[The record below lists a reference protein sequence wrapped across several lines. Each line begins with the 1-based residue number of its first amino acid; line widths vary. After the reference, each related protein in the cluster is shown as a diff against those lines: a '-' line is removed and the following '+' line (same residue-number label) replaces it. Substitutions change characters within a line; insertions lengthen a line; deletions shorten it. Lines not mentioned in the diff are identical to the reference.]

1 MTPRFVTR
9 YGLRLTRHSSFITRS
24 LPIWSLLL
32 VVLLAAAPLWGPGI
46 VNTRGG
52 GDSPFLLQRTQQMAV
67 NLRSGVFPARWMPD
81 AAYGLGYPFFNHYS
95 ALPFYLAALLN
106 ILGLDLLTVLKLTQT
121 LGFLIAALAMFGWVN
136 RLWRHRA
143 AAWLAAIAYTVAP
156 FHLVNVYVR
165 GDSLSEF
172 YAFVFYPL
180 ILWAL
185 VRVVAQALGSQ
196 NVRFIGKTEFR
207 NVVVLALVYAGLI
220 LSHNISAF
228 IYSPFALLFLIVLI
242 LAAKDTGHTQEPA
255 HLPGILSRRFWM
267 LKPLGLGLLGLLLGM
282 ALSAWAWLPA
292 LLERNYVQSETLT
305 LGFFDFANHFR
316 TSNLVQPTLL
326 FDYSISVTLGGR
338 SPFSMGGPQAL
349 IVAAGLLMLLRY
361 ALKRRPGST
370 THDALPDHVSRVTNQ
385 FSTFVYLSVGLLLST
400 GMITPLSRPLWDHV
414 PLLATVQFPWRFL
427 SVQSLFA
434 AAAAAVGV
442 LCLNGWRAWATGGAI
457 AALLVVSTL
466 LPLRPERLPIGPED
480 VTTMRLQEYELF
492 TSNIG
497 TTIRWEWLPR
507 AAVPRPFTSDTLIE
521 PANSPQAIALT
532 GTLVEATQ
540 TQRHPTERLWRVQ
553 TGNEGATLAFP
564 LLYWP
569 GWSAWVDGERTAARA
584 AEGSGYLALEVPPG
598 EHTVRLKLGR
608 TPLRAGAETLS
619 LITVLGLLVVA
630 VWRAPTVPRIA
641 SGAWRMAHRSVRYTP
656 YVVPVLA
663 GLLFLAARSSPPTNR
678 SDDLTMDFVAM
689 PFLHHNPD
697 GVAFAVSGDSKSED
711 QIRLSSYTYSADQ
724 LFPGETLTITAKWE
738 RGQRSADERRVTLRL
753 VSPAEHL
760 PDLHSGPYA
769 LAEDTAALSE
779 TTVFRLNLPEN
790 TPRGVY
796 LPQVVLWGQA
806 GEWFALTPS
815 GEGRGRLYLQPMRVT
830 EGARVPADAPLLA
843 LVGPDI
849 RLHAA
854 ELEQTP
860 LASSPH
866 HLTVRLEWSAVRR
879 MVANYKVSVRLLD
892 PNGDQRVATDTQP
905 GYGLTPTSLWRPGE
919 RVADRY
925 NLTLPDDL
933 PPGEGYRLQLIF
945 YFAASGTE
953 AARVDLGPF
962 ALPLGAPVVLEPR
975 PRLFAVP
982 PLSHPL
988 DVDFNDPAHKTGG
1001 DHIRLAGYD
1010 LEIKTESLELR
1021 LWWVAQHQ
1029 PQINYTVFVHLFD
1042 PADKANVI
1050 TQHDAMPRQGSYPTS
1065 GWLSGEVVSD
1075 TIGLPLQDL
1084 SPGTYQL
1091 AVGLYDV
1098 TTGDRLAATTSD
1110 GVPIPDDRLILP
1122 NEIKVSGE

>member
-1 MTPRFVTR
+1 MTPSSVARYRLRFS
-9 YGLRLTRHSSFITRS
+9 RHSSFIIRS

-52 GDSPFLLQRTQQMAV
+52 GDSPFLLQRTHQMAA

-95 ALPFYLAALLN
+95 ALPFYLAATFN
-106 ILGLDLLTVLKLTQT
+106 VLGLDLLTVLKLTQT
-121 LGFLIAALAMFGWVN
+121 LGFLIAALAMFGWVH

-185 VRVVAQALGSQ
+185 VRVVAQALDSQ
-196 NVRFIGKTEFR
+196 NARFMGKTEFKS
-207 NVVVLALVYAGLI
+207 VVVLALVYAGLI

-228 IYSPFALLFLIVLI
+228 IFGPFALLFLIVLVF
-242 LAAKDTGHTQEPA
+242 AAQDTGHTEEPA
-255 HLPGILSRRFWM
+255 QFPRILGGRFWM

-282 ALSAWAWLPA
+282 ALSAWAWVPA

-326 FDYSISVTLGGR
+326 FDYSISGTLGGR
-338 SPFSMGGPQAL
+338 SPFAMGGVQAL

-361 ALKRRPGST
+361 ALRKGRGST
-370 THDALPDHVSRVTNQ
+370 THHAVPDHVTRVTQ
-385 FSTFVYLSVGLLLST
+385 QSSTFVYLIVGLLLST
-400 GMITPLSRPLWDHV
+400 AMITPLSRPLWDHV

-434 AAAAAVGV
+434 AAAVAVAV
-442 LCLNGWRAWATGGAI
+442 LRLNGWRAWATGGAI
-457 AALLVVSTL
+457 AAMLIVSTL

-480 VTTMRLQEYELF
+480 VTVTRLQEYELF

-497 TTIRWEWLPR
+497 TTVRWEWLPR
-507 AAVPRPFTSDTLIE
+507 AVVPRPFTSDTLIAPE
-521 PANSPQAIALT
+521 ATPQASALT
-532 GTLVEATQ
+532 GTLIEATQ

-553 TGNEGATLAFP
+553 TSNEGATLVFP

-569 GWSAWVDGERTAARA
+569 GWSARVDGERTEARA
-584 AEGSGYLALEVPPG
+584 VEGSGYLALEVPPG

-608 TPLRAGAETLS
+608 TPLRAGAEALS
-619 LITVLGLLVVA
+619 LLTVLGLSILGLWRARAVA
-630 VWRAPTVPRIA
+630 PIANRVWRLAHRIA
-641 SGAWRMAHRSVRYTP
+641 RQTS
-656 YVVPVLA
+656 YVILVLA
-663 GLLFLAARSSPPTNR
+663 GLLFLVKSSPPTNR

-697 GVAFAVSGDSKSED
+697 GVAFAISGDSKREGR
-711 QIRLSSYTYSADQ
+711 IRLPSYTYSADQ
-724 LFPGETLTITAKWE
+724 LRPGETLTVTAKWE
-738 RGQRSADERRVTLRL
+738 REQPSAGERWVTLRL

-769 LAEDTAALSE
+769 LAEDTVALSE
-779 TTVFRLNLPEN
+779 TTVFRLDLPDN

-796 LPQVVLWGQA
+796 LLQLGLWGQE
-806 GEWFALTPS
+806 GEWFALTRR
-815 GEGRGRLYLQPMRVT
+815 GEGRGRLYLRPVRVT
-830 EGARVPADAPLLA
+830 EGAPVPPDAPLLA

-849 RLHAA
+849 HLHTA
-854 ELEQTP
+854 ELAQSS
-860 LASSPH
+860 LASGPSR
-866 HLTVRLEWSAVRR
+866 LTVRLEWSAVRR

-905 GYGLTPTSLWRPGE
+905 GYGMTPTSLWQPGE

-925 NLTLPDDL
+925 NLPLPDDL
-933 PPGEGYRLQLIF
+933 PPGEGYRLHLIF
-945 YFAASGTE
+945 YYAASGTE

-962 ALPLGAPVVLEPR
+962 ALPLRAPVVLEPR

-982 PLSHPL
+982 SLSHPL
-988 DVDFNDPAHKTGG
+988 DVNFNDPANKIGG

-1010 LEIKTESLELR
+1010 LEVEAEALELS
-1021 LWWVAQHQ
+1021 LWWVAQRQ

-1042 PADKANVI
+1042 PEDKANAI

-1075 TIGLPLQDL
+1075 TIGLSLQDL

-1098 TTGDRLAATTSD
+1098 TTGDRLAATTPD